1 MLFLFGA
8 AGLFCHNHKQLT
20 KPIHHVEQTI
30 FVQLSLVLALAAA
43 ISAVMRLFRQPL
55 IMGYIVTGILAGP
68 SVFNLIHNHAAFE
81 SFSQIGIAL
90 LLFIVGL
97 GLNVSAITSLGK
109 PVIFVALTNTGLVG
123 GVSYGLALL
132 LGFKPEEAMIIAI
145 GMLFSSTIVVIK
157 ALSDKKSISRLYGRI
172 AVGITLVE
180 DIMATFALLVVT
192 AMSGGGT
199 TLSDV
204 ESLAMR
210 GIGLALGLVFVGAFA
225 MPRLSKFF
233 ASSQELLFMFAL
245 MWAFGTA
252 TLFEIS
258 GFSIEVG
265 ALFAGVTLASLPYAL
280 EVSNRLKPLRDFFL
294 VLFFVGLGERLSL
307 SSIGE
312 AIIPALI
319 FTAVVV
325 IFKTFV
331 IAGTLGRLSY
341 TEQTSYKVAIHLS
354 QISEFSVILAV
365 FAQTSGLVGEHVTN
379 LLTLTALITIGLST
393 YVMHYDDR
401 IFRAIEKSLKFIERP
416 NPKLESRASSAA
428 TYKLILFGYHKGGHE
443 FINAFRDMR
452 KRYVVVDYNPEVIE
466 IMERQHINHVFGD
479 ATDYELLE
487 EIGVHK
493 AELVVSTITDL
504 DTNLLLVR
512 HVNQWNPDGVFICH
526 ANSYDHAA
534 QLYEHGAAY
543 VMLPHFIGSE
553 QMSSFIRK
561 NGSNKEAFDRYRQR
575 HILTLGKIAVE

>member
-1 MLFLFGA
+1 VEITLF
-8 AGLFCHNHKQLT
+8 
-20 KPIHHVEQTI
+20 I
-30 FVQLSLVLALAAA
+30 QLSLVLALAAG
-43 ISAVMRLFRQPL
+43 ISVVMKLFRQPL
-55 IMGYIVTGILAGP
+55 IMGYIITGVVAGP
-68 SVFNLIHNHAAFE
+68 SLFNLIHNRTAFE

-97 GLNVSAITSLGK
+97 GLNISTIRSLGK
-109 PVIFVALTNTGLVG
+109 PVLVVATVNTVLVG
-123 GVSYGLALL
+123 GVSYAVALL
-132 LGFKPEEAMIIAI
+132 LGMTPVEALVIAI

-172 AVGITLVE
+172 AVGVTLME
-180 DIMATFALLVVT
+180 DILATIALLVIT
-192 AMSGGGT
+192 AISGGGA
-199 TLSDV
+199 TLHDV
-204 ESLAMR
+204 ETLAMR
-210 GIGLALGLVFVGAFA
+210 GIALAVGLVVVGAFI

-245 MWAFGTA
+245 MWAFGIA
-252 TLFEIS
+252 SLFEVA

-294 VLFFVGLGERLSL
+294 VLFFVVLGERLSL
-307 SSIGE
+307 QGISETIV
-312 AIIPALI
+312 AALVL
-319 FTAVVV
+319 AVVV
-325 IFKTFV
+325 VVFKTFV
-331 IAGTLGRLSY
+331 IAASLGRLSY

-365 FAQTSGLVGEHVTN
+365 LAQSTGLVGQHVTN
-379 LLTLTALITIGLST
+379 LMTLTALITIGVST
-393 YVMHYDDR
+393 YLMHYDDK
-401 IFRAIEKSLKFIERP
+401 IFRSIAASLKFIERA
-416 NPKLESRASSAA
+416 NPQLESRASSAA
-428 TYKLILFGYHKGGHE
+428 SYKLVLFGYHKGGHE
-443 FINAFRDMR
+443 FINAFREMR

-493 AELVVSTITDL
+493 AELVVSTITEL

-561 NGSNKEAFDRYRQR
+561 NGSNKEAFDRYRKR
-575 HILTLGKIAVE
+575 HILTLGKVAVE

>member
-1 MLFLFGA
+1 M
-8 AGLFCHNHKQLT
+8 
-20 KPIHHVEQTI
+20 EQTL
-30 FVQLSLVLALAAA
+30 FVQLSLVLALAAG
-43 ISAVMRLFRQPL
+43 ISAIMRLFRQPL
-55 IMGYIVTGILAGP
+55 IMGYIITGVVAGP
-68 SVFNLIHNHAAFE
+68 SLFNIIHNHAAFE

-97 GLNVSAITSLGK
+97 GLNVSTIRSLGK
-109 PVIFVALTNTGLVG
+109 PVLVVSFANLALVG
-123 GVSYGLALL
+123 GVSYALALV
-132 LGFKPEEAMIIAI
+132 LGFSHAEALVIGI

-172 AVGITLVE
+172 AVGVTLME
-180 DIMATFALLVVT
+180 DIFATIALLAIT
-192 AMSGGGT
+192 GMSGGGT
-199 TLSDV
+199 TLGDIETLV
-204 ESLAMR
+204 MR
-210 GIGLALGLVFVGAFA
+210 GVALAAGLIVVGTFV

-233 ASSQELLFMFAL
+233 ASSQESLFMFAL
-245 MWAFGTA
+245 MWAFGVA
-252 TLFEIS
+252 TLFEVA

-280 EVSNRLKPLRDFFL
+280 EVSNRLKPIRDFFL

-307 SSIGE
+307 QSISQT
-312 AIIPALI
+312 IVVALI
-319 FTAVVV
+319 FSVVVV

-331 IAGTLGRLSY
+331 IAASLGRLSY

-365 FAQTSGLVGEHVTN
+365 LAFSSGLVEQHVVN
-379 LLTLTALITIGLST
+379 LLTLTALITIGIST
-393 YVMHYDDR
+393 YLIHYDDK
-401 IFRAIEKSLKFIERP
+401 IFRLIAASLRFIERP
-416 NPKLESRASSAA
+416 NPQLESRASHAA

-443 FINAFRDMR
+443 FISAFRDMR
-452 KRYVVVDYNPEVIE
+452 KRYVVVDYNPDVIE

-504 DTNLLLVR
+504 DTNLLLAR

-526 ANSYDHAA
+526 ANSYDHAD
-534 QLYEHGAAY
+534 QLYKHGAAY

-553 QMSSFIRK
+553 QMSTFIRK
-561 NGSNKEAFDRYRQR
+561 NGSNKEAFDRYRKR
-575 HILTLGKIAVE
+575 HILNLGKVAVE

>member
-1 MLFLFGA
+1 M
-8 AGLFCHNHKQLT
+8 FCDNHKQLT
-20 KPIHHVEQTI
+20 KEVALEQTL
-30 FVQLSLVLALAAA
+30 FVQLSLVLALAAG
-43 ISAVMRLFRQPL
+43 ISVIMRLFRQPL
-55 IMGYIVTGILAGP
+55 IMGYIITGVVAGP
-68 SVFNLIHNHAAFE
+68 SLFNLIHNHAAFE

-97 GLNVSAITSLGK
+97 GLNVATITSLGK
-109 PVIFVALTNTGLVG
+109 PVMVVGTVNAALVG
-123 GVSYGLALL
+123 GVSYGISLL
-132 LGFKPEEAMIIAI
+132 LGFNPTEALIISI

-180 DIMATFALLVVT
+180 DIMATIALIVIT
-192 AMSGGGT
+192 ALSGGSSS
-199 TLSDV
+199 LHDI
-204 ESLAMR
+204 EALAMR
-210 GIGLALGLVFVGAFA
+210 GIALAVGLIVIGTFV

-245 MWAFGTA
+245 MWAFGVA
-252 TLFEIS
+252 SLFEFA
-258 GFSIEVG
+258 GFSLEVG
-265 ALFAGVTLASLPYAL
+265 ALFAGVTMASLPYAL

-294 VLFFVGLGERLSL
+294 VLFFVGLGERLSIH
-307 SSIGE
+307 SIGE
-312 AIIPALI
+312 VLLPAAI
-319 FTAVVV
+319 FTVVV
-325 IFKTFV
+325 VVFKTMV
-331 IAGTLGRLSY
+331 ISYSLGRLSY

-365 FAQTSGLVGEHVTN
+365 LAQTTGLVGAHVTN
-379 LLTLTALITIGLST
+379 LLTLTALISIGVST
-393 YVMHYDDR
+393 YLMHYDDK
-401 IFRAIEKSLKFIERP
+401 IFRALEKSLKFIERP
-416 NPKLESRASSAA
+416 NPKLESRSSNAA
-428 TYKLILFGYHKGGHE
+428 NYKLILFGYHKGGHE
-443 FINAFRDMR
+443 FINAFREMH
-452 KRYVVVDYNPEVIE
+452 KRYIVVDYNPDVIE

-493 AELVVSTITDL
+493 AEIVVSTITEL
-504 DTNLLLVR
+504 ETNLLLVR

-561 NGSNKEAFDRYRQR
+561 NGSNKDAFDRYRKR
-575 HILTLGKIAVE
+575 HILTLGKVAVE

>member
-1 MLFLFGA
+1 M
-8 AGLFCHNHKQLT
+8 
-20 KPIHHVEQTI
+20 EQTL
-30 FVQLSLVLALAAA
+30 FVQLSLVLALAAG
-43 ISAVMRLFRQPL
+43 ISAIMRLFRQPL
-55 IMGYIVTGILAGP
+55 IMGYIITGVVAGP
-68 SVFNLIHNHAAFE
+68 SLFNIIHNHAAFE

-97 GLNVSAITSLGK
+97 GLNVSTIRSLGK
-109 PVIFVALTNTGLVG
+109 PVLVISSVNLVLVG
-123 GVSYGLALL
+123 GVSYALALL
-132 LGFKPEEAMIIAI
+132 LGFSHAEALVIGI

-172 AVGITLVE
+172 AVGVTLME
-180 DIMATFALLVVT
+180 DIIATIALLAIT
-192 AMSGGGT
+192 AMSGDGA
-199 TLSDV
+199 TLGDIETLV
-204 ESLAMR
+204 MR
-210 GIGLALGLVFVGAFA
+210 GVALAAGLIVVGAFV

-233 ASSQELLFMFAL
+233 ASSQESLFMFAL
-245 MWAFGTA
+245 MWAFGVA
-252 TLFEIS
+252 TLFEVA

-307 SSIGE
+307 QSISQT
-312 AIIPALI
+312 IIIALI
-319 FTAVVV
+319 FAVVV
-325 IFKTFV
+325 VVFKTFV
-331 IAGTLGRLSY
+331 IAASLGRLSY

-365 FAQTSGLVGEHVTN
+365 LAFSTGVVEQHVVN
-379 LLTLTALITIGLST
+379 LMTLTALLTIGVST
-393 YVMHYDDR
+393 YLMHYDDK
-401 IFRAIEKSLKFIERP
+401 IFRLIAASLRFIERP
-416 NPKLESRASSAA
+416 TPQLESSASHAA

-452 KRYVVVDYNPEVIE
+452 KRYVVVDYNPDVIE

-512 HVNQWNPDGVFICH
+512 HVNQWNPEGVFICH

-561 NGSNKEAFDRYRQR
+561 NGSNKAAFDRYRRR
-575 HILTLGKIAVE
+575 HIISLGKVAVE